1 MPFAARLAAVVAIAS
16 LFAPPAAAA
25 SFGPSQ
31 PLFVRTGFVRTVGM
45 EPVVSD
51 YYPTIAIPTS
61 EAEVELGFFSY
72 RACNKAP
79 GSG

>member
-1 MPFAARLAAVVAIAS
+1 MDLSPERYGV
-16 LFAPPAAAA
+16 
-25 SFGPSQ
+25 
-31 PLFVRTGFVRTVGM
+31 VRTEFVRTVGM
-45 EPVVSD
+45 EPVLSD

>member
-1 MPFAARLAAVVAIAS
+1 M
-16 LFAPPAAAA
+16 
-25 SFGPSQ
+25 
-31 PLFVRTGFVRTVGM
+31 GM
-45 EPVVSD
+45 ESVLSG